1 MKEKY
6 EKIVNDI
13 LNVDKNCLQP
23 HKSNIDGMVLAMK
36 NEMNLIHIVEQKS
49 NVDEY
54 AEEILDIFG
63 HQENKINSMKQKLL
77 GFKRLLKEENELSQK
92 ISAFTE
98 NNISNSNNKN
108 ENNFDNQINDDKKS
122 IKLDEI
128 HQEAWGNKIII
139 IN

>member
-1 MKEKY
+1 MNNNENKNNSNSKIELKEKY

-63 HQENKINSMKQKLL
+63 HQENKINSMKQK
-77 GFKRLLKEENELSQK
+77 F
-92 ISAFTE
+92 
-98 NNISNSNNKN
+98 
-108 ENNFDNQINDDKKS
+108 
-122 IKLDEI
+122 
-128 HQEAWGNKIII
+128 
-139 IN
+139 